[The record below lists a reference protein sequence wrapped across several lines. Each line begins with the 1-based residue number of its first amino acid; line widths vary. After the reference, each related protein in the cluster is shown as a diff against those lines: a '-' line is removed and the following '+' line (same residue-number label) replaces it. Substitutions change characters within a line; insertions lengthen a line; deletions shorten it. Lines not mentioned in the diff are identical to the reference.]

1 MRLVSLPGGTCPSL
15 CLTSPWLLY
24 KASPNLVASITRNP
38 FSHNSAGQRSQI
50 RLTGLKTM
58 STGRAPFGGAGGPAI
73 PCVFQRLV
81 MQRFLGWWPHGRCL
95 CLCGLVTFSSS
106 VSNLLRIQYRIAV
119 RTRPDNPGTS
129 SHLKNF
135 ELKSHLQRCFFH
147 RRMKWKV
154 VKPEI
159 KTSLRRFYYTD
170 PGEIR
175 RNRQWGPA
183 SGKRGDLPSLRLWNL
198 IIICNFLLSLITKLQ
213 QFHPRNDT

>member
-1 MRLVSLPGGTCPSL
+1 MAAVSASVAWLP
-15 CLTSPWLLY
+15 SPLLY
-24 KASPNLVASITRNP
+24 RISCGFNTELQLGPALITRGHLPISRTLNLSHICKDA
-38 FSHNSAGQRSQI
+38 FSTEA
-50 RLTGLKTM
+50 L
-58 STGRAPFGGAGGPAI
+58 
-73 PCVFQRLV
+73 
-81 MQRFLGWWPHGRCL
+81 
-95 CLCGLVTFSSS
+95 
-106 VSNLLRIQYRIAV
+106 Y
-119 RTRPDNPGTS
+119 
-129 SHLKNF
+129 
-135 ELKSHLQRCFFH
+135 
-147 RRMKWKV
+147 RMKWKV